1 MKDMRHSRSSLSS
14 WSARETTGSLDMK
27 ESPSTCSMRRAPAG
41 VRSHAAAVSP
51 SFSSSTSVIGNAGSS
66 SVLSVISRRSPSGRG
81 VSRRTSAIITTTAGR
96 KRNPRFFFPVPPCA
110 GFFIFP

>member
-1 MKDMRHSRSSLSS
+1 
-14 WSARETTGSLDMK
+14 
-27 ESPSTCSMRRAPAG
+27 MRRAPAG

-66 SVLSVISRRSPSGRG
+66 SVLSIGNAGSSSVLSVISRRSPSGRG
-81 VSRRTSAIITTTAGR
+81 VSRRTRAIITTAAGR
-96 KRNPRFFFPVPPCA
+96 KRNPRFFFPVPPCG